1 MLAGLFQTAGNS
13 AVPGFLFSR
22 DLADELEESRGS
34 GGAQETNTI
43 TAVARSRL
51 LGAGNPDP
59 CPQHRQGGAASGH
72 AVLTELVSPAAL
84 RVSWF
89 LPRGSTSCP
98 SRPCSVPVLP
108 FSKVWLVRG
117 QGPHGWTS
125 SHLQLILDPIMC
137 VQGSEVTRHKC
148 G

>member
-13 AVPGFLFSR
+13 EVPGFLFSR

-43 TAVARSRL
+43 TAVARFRL

-72 AVLTELVSPAAL
+72 AVLPELVSPTAL
-84 RVSWF
+84 RVS
-89 LPRGSTSCP
+89 
-98 SRPCSVPVLP
+98 
-108 FSKVWLVRG
+108 
-117 QGPHGWTS
+117 
-125 SHLQLILDPIMC
+125 
-137 VQGSEVTRHKC
+137 
-148 G
+148 